1 MNCWKVK
8 KLQAQNFRNLKN
20 DVFEFSPGI
29 NCIFG
34 QNGNGKT
41 NLLEVIYLLTNKKSF
56 RKNTSYSQMIN
67 IEGESPEMIIQSV
80 FENVEDLVSYSI
92 RLNDEIEERYF
103 NNTFEKSKTPSTS
116 VFINPFDSYSFHN
129 SSTFRRQWF
138 DSHLSLIDKEYK
150 QILGRFQ
157 KAMRFRNSVLGM
169 GGQSV
174 SMQLRAIDEQIA
186 EYTFVLTTKRDEF
199 LKDLNLHITPTFKA
213 IFSEDHRLE
222 MTLESVFTKWDTKKI
237 YDFYRHQEMSD
248 IKAQVTRVG
257 LHRDDFIFS
266 FNGLNAFEFC
276 SLGQQKMAF
285 LSLIF
290 AYIELFRY
298 KFTSYPIVLI
308 DDVSGELDSQ
318 RWKNLIQYLETKQF
332 QVLITTANENFRNEL
347 EKIPNSKK
355 FLIEHG
361 TLINQG

>member
-8 KLQAQNFRNLKN
+8 KLQAQNFRNLGK

-41 NLLEVIYLLTNKKSF
+41 NLLEAVHLLTNKKSF
-56 RKNTSYSQMIN
+56 RKNTGYSQMIN
-67 IEGESPEMIIQSV
+67 IEGVSPEMIIQSV
-80 FENVEDLVSYSI
+80 FMNDSEVLPYSL
-92 RLNDEIEERYF
+92 RMTDELEERYL
-103 NNTFEKSKTPSTS
+103 NNVFEKSKTLSTS
-116 VFINPFDSYSFHN
+116 VFINPFDSYSFHT

-138 DSHLSLIDKEYK
+138 DSHLGLMNKEYR
-150 QILGRFQ
+150 QVLGRFQ
-157 KAMRFRNSVLGM
+157 KAIRFRNSVLGM
-169 GGQSV
+169 GGKTASA
-174 SMQLRAIDEQIA
+174 QLRAIDEQLS
-186 EYTFVLTTKRDEF
+186 EYSAIITERRREF
-199 LKDLNLHITPTFKA
+199 LSELNQHITPTFKA

-222 MTLESVFTKWDTKKI
+222 LDLDSMFVHWEPQRIF
-237 YDFYRHQEMSD
+237 DFYRHQEMAD
-248 IKAQVTRVG
+248 IKAQVTQVG
-257 LHRDDFIFS
+257 VHRDDFVFS
-266 FNGLNAFEFC
+266 FDGLNAFEFC

-318 RWKNLIQYLETKQF
+318 RWKNLIHYLETKNF
-332 QVLITTANENFRNEL
+332 QVLITTANENFGKEL
-347 EKIPNSKK
+347 GKIPNAKQ

-361 TLINQG
+361 KLV